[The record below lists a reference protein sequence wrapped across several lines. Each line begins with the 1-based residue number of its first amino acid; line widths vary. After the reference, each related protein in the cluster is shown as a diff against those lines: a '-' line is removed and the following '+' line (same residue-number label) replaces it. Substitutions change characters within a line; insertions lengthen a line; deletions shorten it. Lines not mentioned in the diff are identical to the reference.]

1 MFVILPVNDS
11 SCNNLN
17 LTPALSKKKKKSVNP
32 VEYGCRNEAK
42 FESTYIHSLFHTY

>member
-17 LTPALSKKKKKSVNP
+17 LTPALSKKKKSVSP

-42 FESTYIHSLFHTY
+42 FESTYIHSMFHTY

>member
-17 LTPALSKKKKKSVNP
+17 LTPALSKKKKKKNQS
-32 VEYGCRNEAK
+32 
-42 FESTYIHSLFHTY
+42 IQ